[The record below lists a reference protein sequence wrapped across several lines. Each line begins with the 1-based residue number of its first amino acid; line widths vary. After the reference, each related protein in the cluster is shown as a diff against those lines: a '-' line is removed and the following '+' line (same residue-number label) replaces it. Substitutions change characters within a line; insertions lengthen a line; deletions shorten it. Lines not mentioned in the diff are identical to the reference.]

1 MRSRGVTPMT
11 GAGVDATGWRAA
23 AGRARSV
30 GTSASTVWATLLWL
44 CTCKAQAETVPL
56 RGIADSRV
64 RTAVY
69 DGNDVYR
76 LRGYVGYEIDLQFEA
91 GEYFVGLG
99 AGDIEGLSFVSED
112 NHLFIK
118 PKAQKVSTNLTI
130 ITTRRPYQI
139 AYSAS
144 AIRPHE
150 GDAEVIFA
158 VRFSYPPGNGDAVA
172 DAVSRM
178 LEKAPGERLR
188 NVDYWYCGSPA
199 VKPVAAADDGVHTR
213 LRFAAKAEQP
223 GIFVLNDD
231 GSESLLNFSMDGDDV
246 VIHRVV
252 RQLIVRRG
260 RLTGRIV
267 NKAFSGSGDRL
278 ESRTVS
284 PDVKRVGEER
294 P

>member
-1 MRSRGVTPMT
+1 MNHLLSNGSRRRDSTTAV
-11 GAGVDATGWRAA
+11 AATVLI
-23 AGRARSV
+23 S
-30 GTSASTVWATLLWL
+30 LWVSEAL
-44 CTCKAQAETVPL
+44 PETVPL

-69 DGNDVYR
+69 DGNEVYR
-76 LRGYVGYEIDLQFEA
+76 LHGYVGYEIDLQFEA
-91 GEYFVGLG
+91 GESFIGLG
-99 AGDIEGLSFVSED
+99 AGDIEGLSFVSQD

-118 PKAQKVSTNLTI
+118 PKAQKVTTNLTV
-130 ITTRRPYQI
+130 ITTRRPYQF
-139 AYSAS
+139 AYTAS
-144 AIRPHE
+144 ALHPHY
-150 GDAEVIFA
+150 GDSDVIFA
-158 VRFSYPPGNGDAVA
+158 VRFTYPPSSGDVVG

-178 LEKAPGERLR
+178 FEQSSATRAR
-188 NVDYWYCGSPA
+188 NMDYWYCGSPA
-199 VKPVAAADDGVHTR
+199 VKPVAASDDGVHTR

-267 NKAFSGSGDRL
+267 NKSFSGSGERL

-284 PDVKRVGEER
+284 PDVERVGEGPR